1 MPGMF
6 IFRGLPGSG
15 ETTHARELRFAL
27 DGTVVGCD
35 HLRELLF
42 GLDRYR
48 PSNKQR
54 RR

>member
-1 MPGMF
+1 LPGMF
-6 IFRGLPGSG
+6 IFRGLPESG
-15 ETTHARELRFAL
+15 EITHARELRFAL